1 MARSNHNNFNHQDD
15 LQPRPKRKQKRKSSD
30 RGLPSDSDLRMLA
43 AAYLEAQHHFWPELV
58 KSGVLPTLNEA
69 VLDQMVESYKS
80 VHQTRILDADGTRA
94 QLQKSVKL
102 LAAAY
107 ARYSCDNSSP
117 TSIVDQIL
125 NALRKA
131 KNEGRFIPWAFVF
144 TDYAVS
150 GLDSTRRGYLNCKS
164 LIDHPK
170 KVINSVYID
179 DFSRASRD
187 AIEWWK
193 LAFFCKYASV
203 RMIGASDG
211 FDLSSESWDIQITI
225 YGLVSRLYVKSLQQK
240 VGRGM
245 RRAAREEASLGKP
258 PMGFTRKLKRDKHG
272 NPIITAKGKPRFEWV
287 VDPKSKTSVELL
299 FELFV
304 DKRLSAY
311 KIHKLFNQQKI
322 DGTDTWTE
330 SSIKKMLMNPAY
342 VGIFIWNR
350 TRREFNFET
359 EKWEKVPNPMTEW
372 IVSFKPRKAIIP
384 VEKWRAARR
393 LLKSR
398 QRRKNPNAFKSRNQL
413 QASTLFSGTLVCSY
427 CGRELLLYRSA
438 GKYKNMFC
446 PNGRGEIY
454 SCQLGTSKSTR
465 VIENCLLAFLRE
477 SVLTEAAV
485 TELVTMANEHLKT
498 LASKPTVDVRPI
510 ESAIARHQK
519 QIDRLVLQVANLD
532 DSKRD
537 LQDGYERNILKLQ
550 KEVTSLRKQLH
561 DAEQTNSPVPPRLT
575 KKRVETY
582 LAALREV
589 LNQEIPMAAEA
600 IRQLTGPISI
610 RQEPI
615 PGKKRGARWIA
626 TFSPNLLALLHQIAK
641 DKDYPDSLTLEYLS
655 HGIWTMPVEV
665 STVIDEVPKYERL
678 APIFKEMRDNGAS
691 IQTIAAAHGL
701 CWDQAKNDPALRRHR

>member
-1 MARSNHNNFNHQDD
+1 
-15 LQPRPKRKQKRKSSD
+15 
-30 RGLPSDSDLRMLA
+30 
-43 AAYLEAQHHFWPELV
+43 
-58 KSGVLPTLNEA
+58 
-69 VLDQMVESYKS
+69 
-80 VHQTRILDADGTRA
+80 
-94 QLQKSVKL
+94 
-102 LAAAY
+102 
-107 ARYSCDNSSP
+107 
-117 TSIVDQIL
+117 
-125 NALRKA
+125 
-131 KNEGRFIPWAFVF
+131 
-144 TDYAVS
+144 
-150 GLDSTRRGYLNCKS
+150 
-164 LIDHPK
+164 
-170 KVINSVYID
+170 
-179 DFSRASRD
+179 
-187 AIEWWK
+187 
-193 LAFFCKYASV
+193 
-203 RMIGASDG
+203 
-211 FDLSSESWDIQITI
+211 
-225 YGLVSRLYVKSLQQK
+225 
-240 VGRGM
+240 
-245 RRAAREEASLGKP
+245 
-258 PMGFTRKLKRDKHG
+258 
-272 NPIITAKGKPRFEWV
+272 
-287 VDPKSKTSVELL
+287 
-299 FELFV
+299 
-304 DKRLSAY
+304 
-311 KIHKLFNQQKI
+311 
-322 DGTDTWTE
+322 
-330 SSIKKMLMNPAY
+330 
-342 VGIFIWNR
+342 
-350 TRREFNFET
+350 
-359 EKWEKVPNPMTEW
+359 MTEW

-384 VEKWRAARR
+384 VKKWRAARR

-446 PNGRGEIY
+446 PNGRGGIY

-626 TFSPNLLALLHQIAK
+626 TFSPNLLTLLHQIAK

-655 HGIWTMPVEV
+655 HGIWTTPQEV
-665 STVIDEVPKYERL
+665 SVSIEEVPKYEEL
-678 APIFKEMRDNGAS
+678 APKFKEMHDYGVSVHEIASRHKIGWQVALEIIDFAETGQRPQWHITADPERYAGWDQFQELSTLVAKLRD
-691 IQTIAAAHGL
+691 QQRL
-701 CWDQAKNDPALRRHR
+701 CWNEIAVEVQKQTGTVISVITALRSYEWAHRRIHRQSAGVIKKDVRLGEEKLAKFKELLKQGITSGGELARRVGISRNTANRWKKQLNARN